1 MNLTIGI
8 AGIETYLHI
17 LIELIAT
24 ITLKRESIVLGIDGD
39 TLLRG
44 VAARQIVGGLVVT
57 ALQTQVVEL
66 RKIICVKCIY
76 FVRSSQDGFYHGAC
90 HYNDDTQQVRT
101 WSILSCM
108 DRGGFVPKVNVD
120 TEKVR
125 GELNEWINRN
135 DPAVG
140 EM

>member
-1 MNLTIGI
+1 M
-8 AGIETYLHI
+8 
-17 LIELIAT
+17 
-24 ITLKRESIVLGIDGD
+24 
-39 TLLRG
+39 RG
-44 VAARQIVGGLVVT
+44 FDKAEVKQWARTVKTQNHVV
-57 ALQTQVVEL
+57 QL
-66 RKIICVKCIY
+66 RKIVCVKCKH
-76 FVRSSQDGFYHGAC
+76 FVRSSEDGFYHGAC
-90 HYNDDTQQVRT
+90 HYNDDTQLVRT

-108 DRGGFVPKVNVD
+108 DRGSFMPKVNVD